1 MIARVVIDL
10 IQLYIVILIVRAVLT
25 WFPTEPG
32 SGVDRLGRSLDKV
45 TEPVLAPVRRILPP
59 MRMGGMGI
67 DLSIIVVLLVLEL
80 LVIPVV
86 ARVL

>member
-1 MIARVVIDL
+1 MLARIVVDL
-10 IQLYIVILIVRAVLT
+10 IQLYIVILVVRALLT

-32 SGVDRLGRSLDKV
+32 SAVSSIGRALDRV
-45 TEPVLAPVRRILPP
+45 TEPVLAPVRRVLPP
-59 MRMGGMGI
+59 LRMGGIGI

>member
-1 MIARVVIDL
+1 L
-10 IQLYIVILIVRAVLT
+10 
-25 WFPTEPG
+25 
-32 SGVDRLGRSLDKV
+32 DRV
-45 TEPVLAPVRRILPP
+45 TEPVLAPVRRVLPP
-59 MRMGGMGI
+59 LRMGGIGI